1 MYAKSYFQ
9 QGPTFVLGTAQAYAY
24 NKKWALEVN
33 LLFYS
38 LPHIIQLCSS
48 YQAQVGQA

>member
-24 NKKWALEVN
+24 NKK
-33 LLFYS
+33 
-38 LPHIIQLCSS
+38 
-48 YQAQVGQA
+48 